1 MALDAK
7 LPRAT
12 ELLAREHEAAAA
24 SVAELTPDL
33 AFAEHET
40 LRYQRPELPPL
51 NEVARYYALAE
62 EARFYS
68 NGGPCYERLASR
80 LADSIGDV
88 SCIPVGNCTLGLI
101 AAIRGLCGAPAGRRK
116 LIAVPS
122 FTFTATACAIRW
134 AGFEPLFVDIEP
146 DSWQLAPD
154 ALAEALARYDGRV
167 AGVMGCSTFGTAA
180 PTAVRDRWRRL
191 CADAGTPL
199 LIDSAA
205 GFGGLDEGGLPLGAQ
220 GDTEVFSFH
229 ATKPFAIGEG
239 GAVVTSDPDL
249 AERITRLIN
258 FGIDPDTRTSVTV
271 GLNAKMSELHAA
283 TGLAM
288 LDRFPDALDRRRATA
303 RQLQALFSSKPLTY
317 QVGSE
322 SSTWQVFQLLM
333 PTAQSRQRTVTL
345 ASAHNIEVR
354 TSFDPPLHRHPAFE
368 GAEIAGDLPVTD
380 HVAAR
385 ALSLPMAN
393 TMGPRQRVRLGRLMD
408 AAFAA

>member
-1 MALDAK
+1 MRHVADHHSLD
-7 LPRAT
+7 RAPSAQPSGQ
-12 ELLAREHEAAAA
+12 L
-24 SVAELTPDL
+24 PDL
-33 AFAEHET
+33 DFAESET
-40 LRYQRPELPPL
+40 IRYQRPELPSL
-51 NEVARYYALAE
+51 TDVARYYALAE

-68 NGGPCYERLASR
+68 NGGPCCQRLAGR
-80 LADSIGDV
+80 LADYLGDV

-101 AAIRGLCGAPAGRRK
+101 AAIRALCGNPDGRRT

-134 AGFEPLFVDIEP
+134 AGFEPLFVDIES

-191 CADAGTPL
+191 CADADMPL
-199 LIDSAA
+199 LVDSAA
-205 GFGGLDEGGLPLGAQ
+205 GFGGLDADGLPLGAQ

-258 FGIDPDTRTSVTV
+258 FGIDPDTRTSATV
-271 GLNAKMSELHAA
+271 GLNAKLSELHAA

-303 RQLQALFSSKPLTY
+303 RQLQELFDGKPLTY
-317 QVGSE
+317 QAGSE
-322 SSTWQVFQLLM
+322 VSTWQVFQLVM
-333 PTAQSRQRTVTL
+333 PTPHSRQRALTL
-345 ASAHNIEVR
+345 ASEHNIEVR
-354 TSFDPPLHRHPAFE
+354 TCFDPPLHAHPAFD
-368 GAEIAGDLPVTD
+368 GAEIAGDLTVTD
-380 HVAAR
+380 DIAAR

-393 TMGPRQRVRLGRLMD
+393 TLGPRQIARVGRLMD
-408 AAFAA
+408 AVFAAEAR

>member
-1 MALDAK
+1 MK
-7 LPRAT
+7 QLPHAQ
-12 ELLAREHEAAAA
+12 EAATALV
-24 SVAELTPDL
+24 SELAPDL
-33 AFAEHET
+33 EFADHET

-68 NGGPCYERLASR
+68 NGGPCCERLASR
-80 LADSIGDV
+80 LADYIGDV
-88 SCIPVGNCTLGLI
+88 RCIPVGNCTLGLI
-101 AAIRGLCGAPAGRRK
+101 AAIRGLCGTPAGRRK

-122 FTFTATACAIRW
+122 FTFTATACAIQW

-154 ALAEALARYDGRV
+154 ALAEALARYDGCV

-180 PTAVRDRWRRL
+180 PASVRDRWRQL
-191 CADAGTPL
+191 CADADMPL

-205 GFGGLDEGGLPLGAQ
+205 GFGGLDDDGHPLGAQ

-258 FGIDPDTRTSVTV
+258 FGIDPHTRTSATA

-288 LDRFPDALDRRRATA
+288 LDRFTDALDRRRATA
-303 RQLQALFSSKPLTY
+303 RQLQTLFSSKPLTY
-317 QVGSE
+317 QAGSD

-333 PTAQSRQRTVTL
+333 PTPRSRQRALTL

-354 TSFDPPLHRHPAFE
+354 TCFDPPLHRHPAFDR
-368 GAEIAGDLPVTD
+368 AEIAGDLAVTD

-385 ALSLPMAN
+385 TLSLPMAN
-393 TMGPRQRVRLGRLMD
+393 TMGPRQMVRLGRLMD

>member
-1 MALDAK
+1 M
-7 LPRAT
+7 
-12 ELLAREHEAAAA
+12 
-24 SVAELTPDL
+24 
-33 AFAEHET
+33 
-40 LRYQRPELPPL
+40 
-51 NEVARYYALAE
+51 
-62 EARFYS
+62 
-68 NGGPCYERLASR
+68 
-80 LADSIGDV
+80 
-88 SCIPVGNCTLGLI
+88 
-101 AAIRGLCGAPAGRRK
+101 
-116 LIAVPS
+116 
-122 FTFTATACAIRW
+122 
-134 AGFEPLFVDIEP
+134 
-146 DSWQLAPD
+146 
-154 ALAEALARYDGRV
+154 
-167 AGVMGCSTFGTAA
+167 
-180 PTAVRDRWRRL
+180 
-191 CADAGTPL
+191 
-199 LIDSAA
+199 
-205 GFGGLDEGGLPLGAQ
+205 
-220 GDTEVFSFH
+220 
-229 ATKPFAIGEG
+229 
-239 GAVVTSDPDL
+239 
-249 AERITRLIN
+249 
-258 FGIDPDTRTSVTV
+258 V

-368 GAEIAGDLPVTD
+368 CAEIAGDLPVTD